1 VWRMCKGR
9 FETALRHA
17 VAETLEEMF
26 FVTDLEECDPAVY
39 PPEPVLLAR
48 VDFTGEP
55 SGQLT
60 LRASL
65 SLARSLAADFLGENE
80 EAIGHS
86 QVTDVFAE
94 LANIVCGAVLTR
106 TESSCTF
113 RLSSPDVFSPGE
125 SSTSVEDPSAE
136 SAGHQAEYAV
146 ALSDEPLA
154 VLLRTEVQ
162 ECCPAEKFAS

>member
-1 VWRMCKGR
+1 MWHMCIDT
-9 FETALRHA
+9 FEAALRDA

-26 FVTDLEECDPAVY
+26 FVTDLEECDPRAC
-39 PPEPVLLAR
+39 PPESALLAR

-60 LRASL
+60 LRASFD
-65 SLARSLAADFLGENE
+65 LARSLAADFLGEDE

-106 TESSCTF
+106 TESACTF
-113 RLSSPDVFSPGE
+113 RLSSPNVFSPEE
-125 SSTSVEDPSAE
+125 SSTAVEDPSAE
-136 SAGHQAEYAV
+136 SAGYRAEYAV

-154 VLLRTEVQ
+154 VLLTTEVI
-162 ECCPAEKFAS
+162 ECRPAEKSAS

>member
-1 VWRMCKGR
+1 MCNEM
-9 FETALRHA
+9 FQAALRDA
-17 VAETLEEMF
+17 VAETLETMF
-26 FVTDLEECDPAVY
+26 FVTDLEECGPAAC
-39 PPEPVLLAR
+39 PDEPALLAH

-55 SGQLT
+55 SGRLT

-65 SLARSLAADFLGENE
+65 SLARSLAADFLGEDE

-94 LANIVCGAVLTR
+94 LANVVCGALLTR

-113 RLSSPDVFSPGE
+113 RLSSPHVFSPGE

-136 SAGHQAEYAV
+136 SAGYHAEYAV
-146 ALSDEPLA
+146 ALSDELLA
-154 VLLRTEVQ
+154 VLLRTEVI
-162 ECCPAEKFAS
+162 ECRPAEKSAF